1 MSRVA
6 VVITVLLW
14 PAIALA
20 DVQLLILIAREA
32 IQLKLIDPQS
42 ARFEMSVRFEDDGNK
57 VVCGTINAKDRS
69 GVYSGLKRFLY
80 APPTH
85 ATLSSAVILG
95 GEAISTGPGTAE
107 QIKRLEAVCK

>member
-14 PAIALA
+14 PAVALA

-69 GVYSGLKRFLY
+69 GIYSGQKRFLY

-95 GEAISTGPGTAE
+95 GEAIATGPGTAE